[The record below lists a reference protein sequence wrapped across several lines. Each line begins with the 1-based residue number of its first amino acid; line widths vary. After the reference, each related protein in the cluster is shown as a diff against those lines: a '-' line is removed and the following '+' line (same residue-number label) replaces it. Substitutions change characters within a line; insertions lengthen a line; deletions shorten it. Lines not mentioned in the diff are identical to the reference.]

1 MSSGFMLNQIL
12 ASDGHGISDEMWES
26 LKADLPY
33 CQTMTF
39 KILSHALF
47 QFYLCQIRLWGWLM
61 SRPFP
66 AYRLAKGYG
75 PKTPKQNFGLSLNWL
90 IITSVKGIA
99 LGDKCCHN
107 GRTLYSAH
115 EVQHNITPLTDASGA
130 KRTQASSAIPAKDTE
145 VFRYFE

>member
-75 PKTPKQNFGLSLNWL
+75 PKTPKQNFGLCLNWL

-99 LGDKCCHN
+99 LGDKCCHI

-115 EVQHNITPLTDASGA
+115 EVQHNITPLTDANGA
-130 KRTQASSAIPAKDTE
+130 KRTQASYTCQRHRSI
-145 VFRYFE
+145 